1 MWTTPVD
8 RRANV
13 AMSSLVARSRDA
25 SRETRK
31 LIERSRELI
40 AVSRRLL
47 NPAWRVSGASDAE
60 LSPAAAADPVALRLV
75 IRRRLREDTLFPAP
89 CRIWLGAGQ
98 GRFCVVCA
106 QEISARE
113 IGNEMILGPVT
124 MWAHLPCYTIWRE
137 ESSRGQEKTLRRP
150 QEA

>member
-1 MWTTPVD
+1 MRTTPVD

-13 AMSSLVARSRDA
+13 AMNSLVARSHDC
-25 SRETRK
+25 SRETRR
-31 LIERSRELI
+31 LIERSRDLI

-47 NPAWRVSGASDAE
+47 NPAWQVSGASDAE
-60 LSPAAAADPVALRLV
+60 LSFTAAVDPEALRLV
-75 IRRRLREDTLFPAP
+75 IRRRLREEKLFPAP

-113 IGNEMILGPVT
+113 IENEMILGPVT

-137 ESSRGQEKTLRRP
+137 ESSLGQEKALG
-150 QEA
+150 

>member
-75 IRRRLREDTLFPAP
+75 IRRRLREDTPL
-89 CRIWLGAGQ
+89 
-98 GRFCVVCA
+98 
-106 QEISARE
+106 ARSQPYPS
-113 IGNEMILGPVT
+113 GGGPRAIL
-124 MWAHLPCYTIWRE
+124 
-137 ESSRGQEKTLRRP
+137 RGVRP
-150 QEA
+150 GDQHT